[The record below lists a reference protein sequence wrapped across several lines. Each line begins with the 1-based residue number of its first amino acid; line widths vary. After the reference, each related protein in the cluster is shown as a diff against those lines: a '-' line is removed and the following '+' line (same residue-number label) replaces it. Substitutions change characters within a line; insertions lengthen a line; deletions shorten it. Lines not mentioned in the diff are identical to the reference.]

1 MSLFTWFF
9 PLTQDQSLHGIA
21 ASRNY
26 RGFADRVIIVI
37 KHSEWGLKL
46 SGCAHV
52 SKRCLIRALAFSLN
66 LLLRMRFGVLPP
78 RQLLKFS

>member
-26 RGFADRVIIVI
+26 RGFADRVIVVI
-37 KHSEWGLKL
+37 KHSEWGLKAVGL
-46 SGCAHV
+46 CP
-52 SKRCLIRALAFSLN
+52 RFQALLDQSTRL
-66 LLLRMRFGVLPP
+66 
-78 RQLLKFS
+78 